1 MPHTP
6 YVSDGLVHFVGRSAT
21 SDEEA
26 FDRLVAIM
34 KDGWLRSAE
43 ALTRGIRD
51 ENRAS
56 FTITPSAPFS
66 GNEHY
71 VPGMV
76 CFADIPAP
84 ALKIHTD
91 KYRRFGLAFPK
102 TFLIAKG
109 ARPVNYV
116 PRGAK
121 TQPLAK
127 WPEIGEDWDELVPL
141 FATEVDPGF
150 GGITKSSEQV
160 GEGPAKRIAEW
171 VDYDF
176 LAFVKFF
183 DPTLPEDHVDNYY
196 MEREWRCVR
205 SIEFQVSD
213 IACVY
218 VAPGYGAPLVAAH
231 PAFASQVREL

>member
-1 MPHTP
+1 MVSHPR
-6 YVSDGLVHFVGRSAT
+6 YVSDDLTHFVGRSAY
-21 SDEEA
+21 SDDEA
-26 FDRLVAIM
+26 FDRLVAIIG
-34 KDGWLRSAE
+34 DGWLLSTE
-43 ALTRGIRD
+43 ARKGGFRV

-76 CFADIPAP
+76 CFADIPEP

-91 KYRRFGLAFPK
+91 KYKRFGLAFPK

-109 ARPVNYV
+109 ARPVYYV
-116 PRGAK
+116 PHGAK
-121 TQPLAK
+121 AQPAAK

-141 FATEVDPGF
+141 FAEEVDPGLH
-150 GGITKSSEQV
+150 GITKS

-171 VDYDF
+171 VDFDF

-196 MEREWRCVR
+196 MEREWRSVC
-205 SIEFQVSD
+205 SIEFQISD
-213 IACVY
+213 VACVY
-218 VAPGYGAPLVAAH
+218 VAPGYGPPLATAH
-231 PAFASQVREL
+231 PDLASRVREL